1 MVLSL
6 AEGWASGGRG
16 SGHVRCL
23 RDKPARISGFKVAHP
38 VRGAT
43 PVTTEEAMRRILRKK
58 KVEPSGEAD
67 AVAKRI
73 VRRRIRASV
82 TRADA
87 ALTHTYASGLPR
99 AAAP

>member
-1 MVLSL
+1 MS
-6 AEGWASGGRG
+6 
-16 SGHVRCL
+16 
-23 RDKPARISGFKVAHP
+23 ARQARTKEWFKVAHP

-43 PVTTEEAMRRILRKK
+43 RATMEEAMRRILRK

-73 VRRRIRASV
+73 VRRRIRDAV

-87 ALTHTYASGLPR
+87 ARTHTYASGLPR
-99 AAAP
+99 TAAP

>member
-1 MVLSL
+1 
-6 AEGWASGGRG
+6 
-16 SGHVRCL
+16 
-23 RDKPARISGFKVAHP
+23 
-38 VRGAT
+38 
-43 PVTTEEAMRRILRKK
+43 MRRILRK

-87 ALTHTYASGLPR
+87 ARTHTRIRAAPRGGSIDLRRRSRASGRTRSHSTQAVPTRARAGLPR
-99 AAAP
+99 

>member
-1 MVLSL
+1 
-6 AEGWASGGRG
+6 
-16 SGHVRCL
+16 
-23 RDKPARISGFKVAHP
+23 
-38 VRGAT
+38 
-43 PVTTEEAMRRILRKK
+43 MRRILRK

-73 VRRRIRASV
+73 VRRRIRV

-99 AAAP
+99 AAGPQICGAESASGRTRLHSTQAVPTRARAGLPR

>member
-1 MVLSL
+1 MAYL
-6 AEGWASGGRG
+6 
-16 SGHVRCL
+16 
-23 RDKPARISGFKVAHP
+23 

-43 PVTTEEAMRRILRKK
+43 RVTTGEAMRRILRK

-73 VRRRIRASV
+73 VRRRIRAAV

-87 ALTHTYASGLPR
+87 ARTHTYAFGLPR
-99 AAAP
+99 ARGA

>member
-1 MVLSL
+1 M
-6 AEGWASGGRG
+6 
-16 SGHVRCL
+16 
-23 RDKPARISGFKVAHP
+23 
-38 VRGAT
+38 
-43 PVTTEEAMRRILRKK
+43 EEAMRRILRK

>member
-1 MVLSL
+1 
-6 AEGWASGGRG
+6 
-16 SGHVRCL
+16 
-23 RDKPARISGFKVAHP
+23 
-38 VRGAT
+38 
-43 PVTTEEAMRRILRKK
+43 MRRSLRK

-87 ALTHTYASGLPR
+87 ARTHTYASGLPLGGSIDLR
-99 AAAP
+99 RRKAAPQAAPALTRRAGCRDRSWTACECCVA

>member
-1 MVLSL
+1 
-6 AEGWASGGRG
+6 
-16 SGHVRCL
+16 
-23 RDKPARISGFKVAHP
+23 
-38 VRGAT
+38 
-43 PVTTEEAMRRILRKK
+43 MRRILRK

-99 AAAP
+99 AAGPQICGAESASGRTRLHSTQAVPTRARAGLPR

>member
-1 MVLSL
+1 
-6 AEGWASGGRG
+6 
-16 SGHVRCL
+16 
-23 RDKPARISGFKVAHP
+23 
-38 VRGAT
+38 
-43 PVTTEEAMRRILRKK
+43 MRRILREK

-73 VRRRIRASV
+73 VRRRIRAV
-82 TRADA
+82 TGADA

>member
-1 MVLSL
+1 
-6 AEGWASGGRG
+6 
-16 SGHVRCL
+16 
-23 RDKPARISGFKVAHP
+23 
-38 VRGAT
+38 
-43 PVTTEEAMRRILRKK
+43 MRRISRK

-73 VRRRIRASV
+73 VRRRIRASE

-87 ALTHTYASGLPR
+87 VLTHTYASGLPH

>member
-1 MVLSL
+1 
-6 AEGWASGGRG
+6 
-16 SGHVRCL
+16 
-23 RDKPARISGFKVAHP
+23 
-38 VRGAT
+38 
-43 PVTTEEAMRRILRKK
+43 MRRILRK

-73 VRRRIRASV
+73 VRRRIRAAV
-82 TRADA
+82 TRGDA

>member
-1 MVLSL
+1 MTLDAL
-6 AEGWASGGRG
+6 AAEIASQA
-16 SGHVRCL
+16 
-23 RDKPARISGFKVAHP
+23 KA
-38 VRGAT
+38 
-43 PVTTEEAMRRILRKK
+43 EAKSII
-58 KVEPSGEAD
+58 D
-67 AVAKRI
+67 AANAAAKRI

>member
-1 MVLSL
+1 
-6 AEGWASGGRG
+6 
-16 SGHVRCL
+16 
-23 RDKPARISGFKVAHP
+23 
-38 VRGAT
+38 
-43 PVTTEEAMRRILRKK
+43 MRRISRK

-87 ALTHTYASGLPR
+87 ARTHTYASGLPR

>member
-1 MVLSL
+1 M
-6 AEGWASGGRG
+6 
-16 SGHVRCL
+16 
-23 RDKPARISGFKVAHP
+23 
-38 VRGAT
+38 RGAT
-43 PVTTEEAMRRILRKK
+43 REKKEEAMRRVLRK

-87 ALTHTYASGLPR
+87 ARTHTYASGLPR

>member
-1 MVLSL
+1 
-6 AEGWASGGRG
+6 
-16 SGHVRCL
+16 
-23 RDKPARISGFKVAHP
+23 

-43 PVTTEEAMRRILRKK
+43 REKKEEAMRRVLRK

-73 VRRRIRASV
+73 VRRRIRAV
-82 TRADA
+82 TRADEA
-87 ALTHTYASGLPR
+87 RTHTYASGLPR

>member
-1 MVLSL
+1 MS
-6 AEGWASGGRG
+6 
-16 SGHVRCL
+16 
-23 RDKPARISGFKVAHP
+23 ARQARTKEWFKVAHP

-43 PVTTEEAMRRILRKK
+43 RATMEEAMRRILRK

-73 VRRRIRASV
+73 VRRRIRV

>member
-1 MVLSL
+1 M
-6 AEGWASGGRG
+6 
-16 SGHVRCL
+16 
-23 RDKPARISGFKVAHP
+23 
-38 VRGAT
+38 
-43 PVTTEEAMRRILRKK
+43 EEAMRRILRK

-73 VRRRIRASV
+73 VRRRIRV

-99 AAAP
+99 AAGPQICGAEAAPQAAPALTRRAGLPR